1 MASSTNLWQ
10 QAQKAMLLFL
20 SSVPYM
26 SMASSFPNSIP
37 EAARSL
43 LALGKKEE
51 VKSLHQA
58 NGGSLTMQG
67 TEDRAWVSIRTCLNA
82 TLSHILLAQQ
92 KGILLKNV
100 KIYENRRKELKHQTT
115 GTLLS
120 FEKRHFNSDNHYFV
134 EPLESKAQRAKA
146 GLVLAG
152 LQQATARSRDANLK
166 NTQLQV

>member
-1 MASSTNLWQ
+1 
-10 QAQKAMLLFL
+10 MLLFL

-26 SMASSFPNSIP
+26 SMASSFPSSIP

-51 VKSLHQA
+51 VKRQNLHQA

-100 KIYENRRKELKHQTT
+100 KIYENRRKELKRQTT

-152 LQQATARSRDANLK
+152 LQQATARSRGANLK